1 MHTNE
6 TKDKFIELRVAGLSL
21 EAIAKQLNVAK
32 TTVLRW
38 QRDHDAEIRSLRA
51 AEIDAMF
58 DKIFVSQEVEAKRL
72 AAVQAKIEATIAQR
86 PFLIGD
92 GFDFIKTSAFLR
104 KEIRELRERTK
115 AAMAAKTPLA
125 TAPASQDTASQPQ
138 PIEPANPSTA
148 VPE

>member
-6 TKDKFIELRVAGLSL
+6 TKDKFIELRVSGLSL

-51 AEIDAMF
+51 AEVDAMF
-58 DKIFVSQEVEAKRL
+58 DKIFASQEVEARRL
-72 AAVQAKIEATIAQR
+72 AAVQAKIEATIAER
-86 PFLIGD
+86 PFKIGD
-92 GFDFIKTSAFLR
+92 GFDFIKTSAFLH

-115 AAMAAKTPLA
+115 AAMAAKTPVA
-125 TAPASQDTASQPQ
+125 VDPVSQDAASQPQ
-138 PIEPANPSTA
+138 PLQPATPSAA
-148 VPE
+148 VPQ